1 MCCLLV
7 LASLALCLAVTPW
20 VAALLLPLVIYF
32 VRLRAFFL
40 AASRE
45 IKRLDGLTRSPVFG
59 TFAESLSGT
68 ATIRAFDGMAA
79 LAEVRVNS
87 G

>member
-59 TFAESLSGT
+59 TIAEPRT
-68 ATIRAFDGMAA
+68 P
-79 LAEVRVNS
+79 
-87 G
+87 